1 MVRKTEGARE
11 KLGRLP
17 ERARA
22 RGKVNPPD
30 QKLIRDG
37 EDAASEPVKRDGWGG
52 WGVTWW
58 SSTMLCSSRMM
69 SLCLSCAREGG

>member
-37 EDAASEPVKRDGWGG
+37 EDAASEQQRQLFQPGGSAIEGDGDEEGLRG
-52 WGVTWW
+52 
-58 SSTMLCSSRMM
+58 
-69 SLCLSCAREGG
+69 RERA